1 MAFVNVATFN
11 SGATAVISIGA
22 TMPPYSAGDTLI
34 CAVATQGGALQ
45 VLGGLGAWTLA
56 PNGRMDNP
64 NGNLEVLAVYYIKNA
79 TGSETAPTITLTSKR
94 ICGFIASYSGRDAS
108 APVATDHGTTNTA
121 STNCTEATGITVTD
135 ATSDIL
141 FIGAAQNFVTALKP
155 TAPGT
160 WNTERVD
167 ISTSAVGAAQSSSI
181 SLYDSNQATGATGA
195 VTSVISGSQPNN
207 AYLMELIPAAAGGQP
222 YAQRLAAGKAAG
234 VWYPGRG

>member
-1 MAFVNVATFN
+1 MAFVNAATFN
-11 SGATAVISIGA
+11 SGPAAVTSIG
-22 TMPPYSAGDTLI
+22 TTLPTYSAGDTLVLG
-34 CAVATQGGALQ
+34 VATQGGAPQ

-56 PNGRMDNP
+56 PNGRMDNA

-79 TGSETAPTITLTSKR
+79 TGGESAPTITLTSKR
-94 ICGFIASYSGRDAS
+94 ICGFIASYDGRDAT
-108 APVATDHGTTNTA
+108 APVATDHGSTNSA
-121 STNCTEATGITVTD
+121 STNCTEGTGITVTD

-195 VTSVISGSQPNN
+195 VTSVINSSQNNN
-207 AYLMELIPAAAGGQP
+207 AYLMELIPAASGQP
-222 YAQRLAAGKAAG
+222 MALRQLMGKAPG
-234 VWYPGRG
+234 VVYPGRGI